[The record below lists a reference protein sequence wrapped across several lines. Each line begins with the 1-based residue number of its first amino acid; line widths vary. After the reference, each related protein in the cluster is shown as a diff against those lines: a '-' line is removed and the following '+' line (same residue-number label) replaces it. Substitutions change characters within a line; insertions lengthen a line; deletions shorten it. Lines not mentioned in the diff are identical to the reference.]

1 MKKREYIF
9 IYWFIFLILLYS
21 YYTKSVSRP
30 IFVHLKGETKM
41 KDTIKMIIDS
51 VSGLKDVLLHII
63 GLGVLVQLVFVGGF
77 LGIDIVGNLVG
88 LVNSFGEAGFA
99 GFISLIIIL
108 GLLNK

>member
-1 MKKREYIF
+1 
-9 IYWFIFLILLYS
+9 
-21 YYTKSVSRP
+21 
-30 IFVHLKGETKM
+30 M

-77 LGIDIVGNLVG
+77 LGIDIVGNLIG
-88 LVNSFGEAGFA
+88 LVNSFGNAGFA
-99 GFISLIIIL
+99 GFIALIVVL

>member
-1 MKKREYIF
+1 
-9 IYWFIFLILLYS
+9 
-21 YYTKSVSRP
+21 
-30 IFVHLKGETKM
+30 M

-77 LGIDIVGNLVG
+77 LGIDIVGNLIN
-88 LVNSFGEAGFA
+88 LVNSFSNAGFA
-99 GFISLIIIL
+99 GFLSFIVIF